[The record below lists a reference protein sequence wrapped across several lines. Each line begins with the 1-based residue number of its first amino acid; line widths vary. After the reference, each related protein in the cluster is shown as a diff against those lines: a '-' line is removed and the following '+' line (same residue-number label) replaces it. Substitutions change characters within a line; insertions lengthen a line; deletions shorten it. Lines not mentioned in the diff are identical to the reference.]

1 MRRATFPL
9 MFALAVL
16 LSTGVSAM
24 AQSADPW
31 LGTWKLNLA
40 KSTYSPASLAPKS
53 QTTKQTASQDSV
65 TATTDGVDAQGKPL
79 HTDITYK
86 FDGKEYEYKG
96 APDPKTTRI
105 YTRISD
111 NTYQWVSKVDGRITT
126 TSRVSVAADGKTRTI
141 VTTGRDAQGRA
152 INNVTSWD
160 KQ

>member
-1 MRRATFPL
+1 MAAKIKKGDKVVVLTGKDKGKTGEVLQVIPEESRALVQGINLVRRH
-9 MFALAVL
+9 
-16 LSTGVSAM
+16 
-24 AQSADPW
+24 
-31 LGTWKLNLA
+31 
-40 KSTYSPASLAPKS
+40 
-53 QTTKQTASQDSV
+53 TKQTASQDSV

>member
-1 MRRATFPL
+1 MRRATFPV

>member
-1 MRRATFPL
+1 MRRVTLPVI
-9 MFALAVL
+9 FALAVL
-16 LSTGVSAM
+16 LSGVSAM
-24 AQSADPW
+24 AQAADPW